1 MSAGGR
7 RRAHLRVFQT
17 VTNFYRLAHK
27 ECCARYY
34 FVRDKFPGG
43 ARTAP
48 TEMKDLEG
56 KGVIVTG
63 ATRGI
68 GRGIALEAAR
78 RGANIAFNYVK
89 SDQQAAE
96 LKGEIEALGVKALA
110 FKVDVADLKGVRE
123 MVNAVK
129 KDFGAIDGLVNN
141 AGLTRDKLMV
151 MMTEQDWAEVITTNL
166 TGAFN
171 FARAAIFMMMKAKRG
186 SILNVTSISGL
197 VGMAGQVNYSAS
209 KAGLIGMTKAMAKE
223 VGRMGVRVNALALG
237 FIETDMTAAMPEEN
251 RAAALGMIPLAR
263 FGKVEDVTPTAAF
276 LLSDASAYITGSV
289 IQVDGGLAM

>member
-1 MSAGGR
+1 
-7 RRAHLRVFQT
+7 
-17 VTNFYRLAHK
+17 
-27 ECCARYY
+27 
-34 FVRDKFPGG
+34 
-43 ARTAP
+43 
-48 TEMKDLEG
+48 MKDLEG

-89 SDQQAAE
+89 SDEKAAE
-96 LKGEIEALGVKALA
+96 LKSEIQALGVKALA
-110 FKVDVADLKGVRE
+110 FKSDVSDLKGVRE
-123 MVNAVK
+123 MVNSVK

-141 AGLTRDKLMV
+141 AGLTRDKLL
-151 MMTEQDWAEVITTNL
+151 MMMSEEDWGEVIRTNL

-171 FARAAIFMMMKAKRG
+171 FARAAVFMMMKAKRG

-223 VGRMGVRVNALALG
+223 VGRTGVRVNAIALG
-237 FIETDMTAAMPEEN
+237 FIETDMTSTLPEQN
-251 RAAALGMIPLAR
+251 RAAALNMIPLGR
-263 FGKVEDVTPTAAF
+263 FGTVEDVAPTAAF
-276 LLSDASAYITGSV
+276 LLSDATAYITGAV

>member
-1 MSAGGR
+1 
-7 RRAHLRVFQT
+7 
-17 VTNFYRLAHK
+17 
-27 ECCARYY
+27 
-34 FVRDKFPGG
+34 
-43 ARTAP
+43 
-48 TEMKDLEG
+48 MKDLEG

-78 RGANIAFNYVK
+78 RGANVAFNYVK

-96 LKGEIEALGVKALA
+96 LKGEIEALGTKALA

-197 VGMAGQVNYSAS
+197 IGMAGQVNYSAS
-209 KAGLIGMTKAMAKE
+209 KAGLVGMTKAMAKE

-251 RAAALGMIPLAR
+251 RAVALGMIPLAR